1 LLALWTYFVLSFF
14 ANAMI
19 FHPSPYP
26 EGAWDLQHAFD
37 AEDVWLEAAD
47 GAKVHGWF
55 VPAAAESRFV
65 TLYLHGNAGN
75 ITDRRGHIEAIRNT
89 GSPLLIIDYRGFGKT
104 PGKPSEQNAYL
115 DADAAYDY
123 LLGRGYAPGQII
135 LHGES
140 LGTGVATE
148 LASRRPCGGV
158 ILEAPFPSVG
168 AVAHRVIPFLGPFI
182 VGGFETGQ
190 KIAKI
195 NVPLLVIHGDQDE
208 TIAFDLGREVFELA
222 REPKSFWRV
231 PGAHHNDIILTAGMT
246 VYEARL
252 REFQQSLP

>member
-1 LLALWTYFVLSFF
+1 
-14 ANAMI
+14 
-19 FHPSPYP
+19 
-26 EGAWDLQHAFD
+26 EG
-37 AEDVWLEAAD
+37 
-47 GAKVHGWF
+47 
-55 VPAAAESRFV
+55 RFV

-75 ITDRRGHIEAIRNT
+75 ITNRQGQIEAIRNT
-89 GSPLLIIDYRGFGKT
+89 WSSLLIIDYRGFGKS

-140 LGTGVATE
+140 LGTGVAVD
-148 LASRRPCGGV
+148 LASRRPCAGV
-158 ILEAPFPSVG
+158 ILEASFPSVG
-168 AVAHRVIPFLGPFI
+168 AVAHSVIPFVGPFI
-182 VGGFETGQ
+182 VSGFETGK

-195 NVPLLVIHGDQDE
+195 NAPLFVIHGDQDE

-231 PGAHHNDIILTAGMT
+231 PGAHHNDIIFTAGMN